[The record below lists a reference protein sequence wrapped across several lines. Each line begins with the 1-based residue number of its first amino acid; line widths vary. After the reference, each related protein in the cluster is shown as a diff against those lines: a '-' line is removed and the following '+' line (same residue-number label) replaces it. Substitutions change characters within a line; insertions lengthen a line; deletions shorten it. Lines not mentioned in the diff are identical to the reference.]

1 MINIQSNIGTN
12 KMTAG
17 LIIIVLAMLTAHAI
31 PSMVK
36 INAVAEINPPPPGE
50 GQIHYH
56 NGDWIIETGDNVY
69 RGNQTIVLKGNL
81 TVLGGTI
88 TFQNVTLLMNSTEDG
103 EFEINVTANGRFL
116 VYNSNITAFDSTIPV
131 VLFPGEP
138 DGYTTYGLRYKF
150 KVYGNMTIEN
160 SDVSYMWGL
169 RPSRLT
175 PVFIGGIEIHSDNV
189 TINKSHVFNSEGY
202 GISCYQASPIIT
214 NSIIS
219 HNTNATG
226 IYLKSSGG
234 LIAYNNITSNE
245 YGIRCHDSSSPTI
258 THNSITS
265 NVYDGIS
272 LSESHATV
280 TNNYISNNGLIG
292 DNDGIRIGSSSPY
305 IANNTVLN
313 NKYGISVQ
321 QAESGGLIINNTV
334 KNNVNWGVWV
344 TGSASPT
351 LINCT
356 LENNNYDFWAWG
368 GTHTTMIN
376 TTFDDTKIWLDSSA
390 SLTVKNYLDVLVL
403 DAVTAPIPGADIE
416 VTDNGNPI
424 YQTPGFGGSD
434 PQTGGD
440 GLVRWIVVTD
450 RIYYGS
456 STPTENITTAE
467 VSYPSKTFVDNPRD
481 VNMYTSHTE
490 IFIEVGG
497 VLLPDLTLT
506 ANDIT
511 FIPPSPVKD
520 KTLVTIGAMI
530 HNIGLKEGRIVVVR
544 FYNGVPSPANLINE
558 TQIPS
563 IPALGGIGWAEV
575 DWNATPVGTHNIYI
589 VVDPDYLI
597 AESNESNNIANKTI
611 DVGVLLYEGWNLISI
626 PFIQP
631 DTNLDI
637 VLNSI
642 KGSYDAVQWYNVSD
656 NSDPW
661 KHSSIKKPSHLN
673 DLDDIHHMMGFW
685 IHITQPG
692 GVLFQYTG
700 ITPIVNQTITLHP
713 GWNLVGYPSLISY
726 NRTQGL
732 NNITFGKDVDS
743 IWTYNAATKK
753 WEELSP
759 SDYFEVG
766 RGYWVHSKVTK
777 TWIVPL

>member
-1 MINIQSNIGTN
+1 
-12 KMTAG
+12 MTAG

-31 PSMVK
+31 PVMVK
-36 INAVAEINPPPPGE
+36 INVAAEINPPPLGE

-81 TVLGGTI
+81 TVLGGTL
-88 TFQNVTLLMNSTEDG
+88 TLQNVTLLMNSTEDG

-116 VYNSNITAFDSTIPV
+116 VYNSNITAFDSTTPV

-175 PVFIGGIEIHSDNV
+175 GVFIGGIEIHSDNV
-189 TINKSHVFNSEGY
+189 IINKSHVFNGEGY

-234 LIAYNNITSNE
+234 LIAYNNITSNRD
-245 YGIRCHDSSSPTI
+245 GIWCYDSSSSTI

-265 NVYDGIS
+265 HVDVGIA
-272 LSESHATV
+272 LSVSNAIV
-280 TNNYISNNGLIG
+280 TNNYIANNGLIG
-292 DNDGIRIGSSSPY
+292 DSDGIHIDDSSNPY

-313 NKYGISVQ
+313 NCYGISVGGSP
-321 QAESGGLIINNTV
+321 SGGLIINNTV
-334 KNNVNWGVWV
+334 KNNVKWGVWV
-344 TGSASPT
+344 TGTACPT

-356 LENNNYDFWAWG
+356 IENNNYDFWAWPEC
-368 GTHTTMIN
+368 HTSLIN
-376 TTFDDTKIWLDSSA
+376 TTFDDTKIWLDPSA

-403 DAVTAPIPGADIE
+403 DAATAPIPGADIE

-424 YQTPGFGGSD
+424 YQTLGFGGSD

-440 GLVRWIVVTD
+440 GLVRWILVTD

-506 ANDIT
+506 ANDIS

-520 KTLVTIGAMI
+520 KTLVTINATV
-530 HNIGLKEGRIVVVR
+530 HNIGLKEGRKVVIR
-544 FYNGVPSPANLINE
+544 FYDGVPSPANLINE
-558 TQIPS
+558 TQILS
-563 IPALGGIGWAEV
+563 IPALGGVGWAKV

-597 AESNESNNIANKTI
+597 AESNESNNMANKAI
-611 DVGVLLYEGWNLISI
+611 CVGVLLYEGWNLISI
-626 PFIQP
+626 PFIQTE
-631 DTNLDI
+631 TNLGT

-656 NSDPW
+656 TSDPW
-661 KHSSIKKPSHLN
+661 KHNSTKKPSHLN
-673 DLDDIHHMMGFW
+673 DLNDIHHMMGFW

-692 GVLFQYTG
+692 GILFQYTG
-700 ITPIVNQTITLHP
+700 IQPIENQTITLNP
-713 GWNLVGYPSLISY
+713 SWNLVGYPSLISY

-732 NNITFGKDVDS
+732 NNITFGTDVDS